1 MAGSLRDAFGRIA
14 DDLRVSVT
22 DRCNLRCRY
31 CIPVEPERWLDRA
44 DLATYEELARLVRV
58 AVGLGVRTVR
68 LTGGEPLLR
77 RDLPALV
84 RLLRALPGLD
94 EIALTTNGLLLAEQA
109 APLAEAGVRRINVS
123 LDTLRPDRFEQIT
136 QRGGHD
142 RVLAGLAAAR
152 AAGLDPVKVN
162 AVAIRGFNDDEL
174 VDFAAWAR
182 EHDWHVRFIEYMP
195 LENGPI
201 TWTRDRVLG
210 GDEILET
217 IGAVYPL
224 APRSRPG
231 DPSPATTFAFA
242 DGAPG
247 SIGVITSVT
256 APFCRHCTRVRLT
269 ADGKLRNCLFATDET
284 DLLGPLRA
292 GADDAALAALMR
304 GNVAAKGPGGCEAIH
319 ATGRALPLTRT
330 MHQIGG

>member
-1 MAGSLRDAFGRIA
+1 VAGTLRDAFGRVA

-31 CIPVEPERWLDRA
+31 CIPVEPERWLARGDI
-44 DLATYEELARLVRV
+44 ATYEELARLVRV
-58 AVGLGVRTVR
+58 AVREGVRTVR

-77 RDLPALV
+77 RDLATLV
-84 RLLRALPGLD
+84 RLLRAIEGLE
-94 EIALTTNGLLLAEQA
+94 EIALTTNGILLAEQA
-109 APLAEAGVRRINVS
+109 AALAAAGVQRINVS
-123 LDTLRPDRFEQIT
+123 LDTLRPDRFTAIT
-136 QRGGHD
+136 QRGGHEQ
-142 RVLAGLAAAR
+142 VLAGLAAAR

-182 EHDWHVRFIEYMP
+182 AHDWHLRFIEYMP
-195 LENGPI
+195 LENGPVA
-201 TWTRDRVLG
+201 WTRERVLG

-217 IGAVYPL
+217 IGAVFPL
-224 APRSRPG
+224 APLSRPG
-231 DPSPATTFAFA
+231 DPSPATTFRFA

-256 APFCRHCTRVRLT
+256 APFCRHCTRLRLT
-269 ADGKLRNCLFATDET
+269 ADGKVRNCLFAMDET

-304 GNVAAKGPGGCEAIH
+304 SNVARKGPGGCESIH